1 MNSPSP
7 ALQETIPL
15 NPTHQESTM
24 VNSPEI
30 TDPAQTK
37 ILESIEK
44 LFTSMAHVTAS
55 VQATNIQVANLQ
67 AANAQLINT
76 QAVDVQTTPIQEV
89 NTPSKPSYIAK
100 EPDSFSRNRK
110 ELEDFLM
117 SCVLYMRHYPK
128 HFNNDRAKID
138 FIITHCQKRVM
149 QSL

>member
-1 MNSPSP
+1 
-7 ALQETIPL
+7 
-15 NPTHQESTM
+15 M